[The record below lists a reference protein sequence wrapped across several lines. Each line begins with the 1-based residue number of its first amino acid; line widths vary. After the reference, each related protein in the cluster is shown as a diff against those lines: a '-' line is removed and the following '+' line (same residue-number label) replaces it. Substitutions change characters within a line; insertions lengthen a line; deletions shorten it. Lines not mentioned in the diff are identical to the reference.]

1 MKAKIVK
8 AQTLQ
13 AKIQDTKT
21 FNAIMRWG
29 LVIHENIE
37 LSKQWEYIVW
47 RTVGKLDWKRLIPI
61 EELKV
66 KWDKGDD
73 WIKWYTPQKWI
84 DYFDWVKWKDGSNG
98 KDWVKWKDGS
108 NGKDWDNW
116 LSAFELWKLEEWN
129 KNKKLQDFW
138 NWLRREWEH
147 IVMAWSL
154 NVVPTGWT
162 TWQVLKKKSNN
173 DFDLEWG
180 TWWGGWGG
188 IVETIV
194 AWNNI
199 DVDNTDPANPIV
211 SVETL
216 TLTDISDVTASAT
229 EVNYSVWVTSSIQ
242 TQLNALA
249 NGMIY
254 KGNWDAS
261 TWTFP
266 WAWVAKIWW
275 FYTVSVAWTVDWQ
288 VFNVWDRLIA
298 IVDNA
303 STTVFSG
310 NWTILD
316 ATDAVTSVFG
326 RIGNVVSANWDYTA
340 SQVTNVPA
348 GNIAGTTVQTAI
360 NELDTE
366 KEPTLTGT
374 TISSKPLL
382 APLVWTEEVLINDG
396 WTLKKTTAQ
405 DIADLWGWGGGWS
418 QPYTALSADA
428 TITQWNV
435 YWVTASTVDINLTLS
450 DWTVAWQTLTVKK
463 LDDTDYSVFIN
474 NANIDWETSLE
485 LTIEDESID
494 LYRTWTAFIIK

>member
-8 AQTLQ
+8 EQTLQ

-298 IVDNA
+298 IVNNA
-303 STTVFSG
+303 STTTFAS

-326 RIGNVVSANWDYTA
+326 RICNVVSANWDYTA

-348 GNIAGTTVQTAI
+348 GNIAGTKVQTTS
-360 NELDTE
+360 NELDT
-366 KEPTLTGT
+366 
-374 TISSKPLL
+374 
-382 APLVWTEEVLINDG
+382 
-396 WTLKKTTAQ
+396 
-405 DIADLWGWGGGWS
+405 
-418 QPYTALSADA
+418 
-428 TITQWNV
+428 
-435 YWVTASTVDINLTLS
+435 
-450 DWTVAWQTLTVKK
+450 
-463 LDDTDYSVFIN
+463 
-474 NANIDWETSLE
+474 
-485 LTIEDESID
+485 
-494 LYRTWTAFIIK
+494 

>member
-1 MKAKIVK
+1 MARRDSVWQIRYWTYIETSSDWWYDILVNW
-8 AQTLQ
+8 
-13 AKIQDTKT
+13 INRYIN
-21 FNAIMRWG
+21 FNNVSGTSWYWFRDNAWVM
-29 LVIHENIE
+29 
-37 LSKQWEYIVW
+37 EY
-47 RTVGKLDWKRLIPI
+47 KNDW
-61 EELKV
+61 
-66 KWDKGDD
+66 
-73 WIKWYTPQKWI
+73 
-84 DYFDWVKWKDGSNG
+84 WVRSIF
-98 KDWVKWKDGS
+98 S
-108 NGKDWDNW
+108 
-116 LSAFELWKLEEWN
+116 
-129 KNKKLQDFW
+129 
-138 NWLRREWEH
+138 
-147 IVMAWSL
+147 
-154 NVVPTGWT
+154 
-162 TWQVLKKKSNN
+162 
-173 DFDLEWG
+173 
-180 TWWGGWGG
+180 WWGWGG
-188 IVETIV
+188 TVNSIQ

-199 DVDNTDPANPIV
+199 DVNNTDPANPIV
-211 SVETL
+211 SVEIL
-216 TLTDISDVTASAT
+216 TLTDISDVIASAT
-229 EVNYSVWVTSSIQ
+229 EVNYSVWVTSNIQ

-261 TWTFP
+261 AWTFP

-288 VFNVWDRLIA
+288 VFNVGDRLIA

-405 DIADLWGWGGGWS
+405 DIADLWGWGVKPTIYCSKCWCN
-418 QPYTALSADA
+418 YNTMKCLLS
-428 TITQWNV
+428 
-435 YWVTASTVDINLTLS
+435 YC
-450 DWTVAWQTLTVKK
+450 
-463 LDDTDYSVFIN
+463 
-474 NANIDWETSLE
+474 
-485 LTIEDESID
+485 
-494 LYRTWTAFIIK
+494 